1 MVTELEKRMAEAIHK
16 KYGGDR
22 LTALA
27 TVMDLKD
34 IIDKCLG
41 SNDWDEGYLPDIDGD
56 CECPPHVHHF
66 TGMSEVKVPN
76 DGYVRVDKICR
87 FGIPKVIESN
97 WDIHDGGLIIVG
109 NESKKPPEKLSSTPN
124 SKMIGSQNGDIE
136 LISYFPWTFFVEL
149 CNRTRL
155 DIARGVIRSDGTGYV
170 RLRRGQTNPV
180 RELFDQHSYRP
191 RWFSICTCA
200 SPGNPMLG
208 NLVCTE
214 VYCKPDMGEDVIYE
228 LRFKPAT
235 L

>member
-1 MVTELEKRMAEAIHK
+1 MVTELEKKMAEAILK
-16 KYGGDR
+16 KHGGDR

-34 IIDKCLG
+34 IIDKCMG

>member
-1 MVTELEKRMAEAIHK
+1 MVTELEKKMAEAILK
-16 KYGGDR
+16 KHGGDR
-22 LTALA
+22 LTALS
-27 TVMDLKD
+27 TVMDQKN
-34 IIDKCLG
+34 IIDKHIG
-41 SNDWDEGYLPDIDGD
+41 TSDWDEGYNPSSCVPVPVIPD
-56 CECPPHVHHF
+56 VHEPSVGF
-66 TGMSEVKVPN
+66 SP
-76 DGYVRVDKICR
+76 IS
-87 FGIPKVIESN
+87 GIRWHHDNKVIESN

-200 SPGNPMLG
+200 SPGNPILG

-214 VYCKPDMGEDVIYE
+214 VYCKPGGIYE
-228 LRFKPAT
+228 LRFKLAT